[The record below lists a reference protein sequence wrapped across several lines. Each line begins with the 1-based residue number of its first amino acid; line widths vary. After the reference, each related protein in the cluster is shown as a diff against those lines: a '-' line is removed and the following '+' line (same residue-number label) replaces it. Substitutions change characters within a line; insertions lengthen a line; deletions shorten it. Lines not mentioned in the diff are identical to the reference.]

1 MAIMA
6 TTTVLET
13 FPKETVSPEQV
24 EAERKERL
32 SRPNVVSSETSDDGT
47 LWLLRT
53 VIKLD

>member
-1 MAIMA
+1 MAAMA

-47 LWLLRT
+47 LLLLRT